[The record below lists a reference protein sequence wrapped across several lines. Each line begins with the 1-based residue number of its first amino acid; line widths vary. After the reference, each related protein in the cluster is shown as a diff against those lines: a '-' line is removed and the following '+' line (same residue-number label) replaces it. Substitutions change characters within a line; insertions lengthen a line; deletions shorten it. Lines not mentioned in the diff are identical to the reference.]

1 MSVFKLSQAQLELRI
16 RKTAGDSQLVIFTN
30 HAHVQMRKRHI
41 PADIVLEVLR
51 KGRIRRTPEP
61 NLAKGS
67 MECRMERFV
76 AGSQIGVV
84 AAISDEHPNV
94 IVVTAMHTGATS

>member
-1 MSVFKLSQAQLELRI
+1 M
-16 RKTAGDSQLVIFTN
+16 LVIFTN

-51 KGRIRRTPEP
+51 TGRIRRRPEP
-61 NLAKGS
+61 NLIKGS
-67 MECRMERFV
+67 VECLMERLV

-84 AAISDEHPNV
+84 AVVSDEHPNV
-94 IVVTAMHTGATS
+94 IVVTAMHAGTPS

>member
-1 MSVFKLSQAQLELRI
+1 ML
-16 RKTAGDSQLVIFTN
+16 
-30 HAHVQMRKRHI
+30 MRKRHI

-51 KGRIRRTPEP
+51 LGRRPEP
-61 NLAKGS
+61 NMMKGS
-67 MECRMERFV
+67 VECLMERFV

-84 AAISDEHPNV
+84 AAVSDEHPNV